1 MYEYNLAQLFE
12 MEVVR
17 MNINDIIRK
26 KRDCEELETEEIKFF
41 VREYSYGNIP
51 DYQVSALL
59 MAIYLNG
66 MSQREISDLTIAMSE
81 SGDVLNLSEIEGI
94 KVDKHSTGG
103 IGDKVTMVVM
113 PLVAACGVP
122 VAKMSGRGLGYTQ
135 GTIDKLESIEGFRTD
150 LDLNEFIENVKEI
163 GISLMSQSQNI
174 AVADKKL
181 YALRDV
187 TATVESIPL
196 IASSVMSKKIA
207 AGADKILLEVTCG
220 TGSFMENE
228 SRARILAET
237 MVNIGKMVDRETV
250 AVMTNMNQ
258 PLGRYCGNALE
269 TMEAIQT
276 LKGKGESDVIQVCS
290 VLGAYM
296 LKMAGKGENI
306 VNNMK
311 LIQSKIESGEGLNK
325 LRELIERQGGNTEVI
340 DKPELLMRARVKIPV
355 EANENGYIYEID
367 AKNIGQAVVNIG
379 GGRLRKEDSVD
390 HFVGVEVL
398 KKIGDKVNQGDILM
412 YIHANDDTNARKE
425 VTFLR
430 DSFKYAD
437 RPVPKIKEILDVI
450 E

>member
-1 MYEYNLAQLFE
+1 
-12 MEVVR
+12 
-17 MNINDIIRK
+17 MNINEIIRK
-26 KRDCEELETEEIKFF
+26 KRDCNELTSEEIKYF
-41 VREYSYGNIP
+41 VKEYSYGNIP
-51 DYQVSALL
+51 DYQASSLL

-81 SGDVLNLSEIEGI
+81 SGDILNLSEIEGI

-135 GTIDKLESIEGFRTD
+135 GTIDKLESIEGFRTN
-150 LDLNEFIENVKEI
+150 LELHEFIENVKEI

-187 TATVESIPL
+187 TCTVESIPL

-220 TGSFMENE
+220 SGAFMESE
-228 SRARILAET
+228 SRARVLAET
-237 MVNIGKMVDRETV
+237 MVNIGKMVNRETI
-250 AVMTNMNQ
+250 AVITNMNQ
-258 PLGRYCGNALE
+258 PLGRFCGNALE

-276 LKGKGESDVIQVCS
+276 LQGKGESDVVHVCS
-290 VLGAYM
+290 ILGAYM

-306 VNNMK
+306 VDNMK
-311 LIQSKIESGEGLNK
+311 LIQSKIKSGEGLQK
-325 LRELIERQGGNTEVI
+325 FKELIEKQGGNSEII
-340 DKPELLMRARVKIPV
+340 DNPENLMKARIKIPV
-355 EANENGYIYEID
+355 EANDDGYIYEIN

-379 GGRLRKEDSVD
+379 GGRLKKEDPVD
-390 HFVGVEVL
+390 HFVGIEVL
-398 KKIGDKVNQGDILM
+398 KKIGDKVNKGDIIM
-412 YIHANDDTNARKE
+412 YIHANNDNEARKQVE
-425 VTFLR
+425 FLR
-430 DSFKYAD
+430 DSYKYAD
-437 RPVPKIKEILDVI
+437 RPVAKIKEILDVI